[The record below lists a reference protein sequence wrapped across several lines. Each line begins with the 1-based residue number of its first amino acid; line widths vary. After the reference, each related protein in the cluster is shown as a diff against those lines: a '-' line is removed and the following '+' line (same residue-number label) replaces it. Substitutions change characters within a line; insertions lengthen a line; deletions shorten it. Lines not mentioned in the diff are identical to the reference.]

1 MYEVRIQT
9 TEGII
14 ETKIKDIR
22 EIDDL
27 LIQYN
32 DIYIGCQAKFIE
44 EKPKQ
49 KVLKMKKSD
58 K

>member
-14 ETKIKDIR
+14 ETKVKDIK
-22 EIDDL
+22 EVDDL
-27 LIQYN
+27 L
-32 DIYIGCQAKFIE
+32 GCQAKFIE

-49 KVLKMKKSD
+49 KILKMKKSD